1 MAFCLNKLFLT
12 HFDSDYVKISG
23 FRDSKNKTVVTFR
36 DERFDEFEGFS
47 GRVELTGMLF
57 EEGFI
62 LKIKLEDMLR
72 LKLID
77 SEMCI

>member
-1 MAFCLNKLFLT
+1 MFLPQIPEGVR
-12 HFDSDYVKISG
+12 SVA
-23 FRDSKNKTVVTFR
+23 FR
-36 DERFDEFEGFS
+36 DERFVEFEGFS

-62 LKIKLEDMLR
+62 LNVKLEDMLR

-77 SEMCI
+77 RENCI

>member
-1 MAFCLNKLFLT
+1 MPRYDDKTPFLLT
-12 HFDSDYVKISG
+12 
-23 FRDSKNKTVVTFR
+23 VTFR
-36 DERFDEFEGFS
+36 DERFVEFEGFS

-62 LKIKLEDMLR
+62 LKIKLVDMLR

-77 SEMCI
+77 REMCI